1 MKFDFESIPDR
12 SRDGAAKWVCEGSST
27 EFVPL
32 SVADMEFYT
41 AQPIRDAISA
51 VAQEKVLGYT
61 DATDEYYR
69 AVCSWMKRRHDF
81 EIEKDW
87 IVCTPGVID
96 ALGMLVEAVTDPGD
110 GVIIMSPVYY
120 PFDVAVTAKMRNI
133 IYCPL
138 INNDG
143 YYEIDFENFEK
154 IAARTDAKALLFCNP
169 HNPVGRVWTKEE
181 LTRVADICCD
191 NGVFIIDDEIHNDLI
206 MPGVKHTVTATVT
219 ERVKKNIAVCTAPSK
234 TFNLA
239 GLQCSNII
247 IPDADNRAKMLV
259 SWQRALHWH
268 LNIFAFAACT
278 AAYNECEPW
287 LDELLGVIKGNA
299 DYVKEFMA
307 ENFPEIKV
315 SNLEGTYLQWLDM
328 RGLGMTHLELKAMLD
343 KAMIFTD
350 YGEMFGP
357 AGRGFQRI
365 NLACARVSLEKAMQ
379 RFKAAV
385 EEVRADWAAN
395 GKPRHRTLR
404 PGDRIAPF
412 SYKTADGTKEFKG
425 NTLLVFAG
433 LTFDFANRALFS
445 YLEKAAAELAERDYT
460 VTLVTA
466 SGSEKTKDLPDGV
479 DVIHDKDGVLFNL
492 YNVFEADSATGMIAG
507 DKIYEQLQ
515 DEMFRTLKNSELFR
529 YLFAPDTV
537 KEKAARPLQTPAFFT
552 VDEKLTVREAH
563 YGKTICDFA
572 PFGY

>member
-1 MKFDFESIPDR
+1 MKYDFTSIPDR

-41 AQPIRDAISA
+41 AQPIRDAISYT
-51 VAQEKVLGYT
+51 AQNKVLGYT
-61 DATDEYYR
+61 DATDEYYE

-81 EIEKDW
+81 EIKKEW

-138 INNDG
+138 INNNSH
-143 YYEIDFENFEK
+143 YEIDFDNFEK

-169 HNPVGRVWTKEE
+169 HNPVGRVWSKDE
-181 LTRVADICCD
+181 LTKVADICCD

-206 MPGVKHTVTATVT
+206 MPGVKHTVTATVS

-247 IPDADNRAKMLV
+247 IPDDENRAKMLV

-299 DYVKEFMA
+299 DYVTDFMA

-328 RGLGMTHLELKAMLD
+328 RGLGMTHPELKAMLD
-343 KAMIFTD
+343 KAMIFPD

-365 NLACARVSLEKAMQ
+365 NLACARSSLENAMQ
-379 RFKAAV
+379 RFKCAV
-385 EEVRADWAAN
+385 EEVRADWAIN
-395 GKPRHRTLR
+395 GKPSHKTLKK
-404 PGDRIAPF
+404 GDKIDRFA
-412 SYKTADGTKEFKG
+412 YKTANGESKEFGGK
-425 NTLLVFAG
+425 TLLVFAG
-433 LTFDFANRALFS
+433 LTFDFANKALYA
-445 YLEKAAAELAERDYT
+445 YLEKAASELAEKDYT

-466 SGSEKTKDLPDGV
+466 SNSEKAKCIPENINVIQDNDGL
-479 DVIHDKDGVLFNL
+479 LFDL
-492 YNVFEADSATGMIAG
+492 YNVFEADSATGMVAG
-507 DKIYEQLQ
+507 DKVYEQMQ
-515 DEMFRTLKNSELFR
+515 DEMFKTLKNDEIFL
-529 YLFAPDTV
+529 YLFAPDTI
-537 KEKAARPLQTPAFFT
+537 KEKAARPLQTPAFFLIDENMT
-552 VDEKLTVREAH
+552 VKEAYYGRTV
-563 YGKTICDFA
+563 CDFA
-572 PFGY
+572 P